1 MKRGMF
7 LLAACLALASCGGLF
22 KEYGRI
28 DPAPAV
34 EEELEAY
41 RLRPEYRYY
50 ISGSD
55 VYPNALMALRR
66 DLRLDPR
73 TLWKEVE
80 MSPGKMRE
88 IVEAMKKRAS
98 QVRQFQYGFEI
109 KDDKS
114 RPIGMWYSLLWA
126 ATLVRM
132 NEDGTVRIDTPEL
145 DVYEKLER
153 DGGSWDSSGNP

>member
-1 MKRGMF
+1 MKRGIC
-7 LLAACLALASCGGLF
+7 LIAACLALVSCSGLF
-22 KEYGRI
+22 RQYGRI

-41 RLRPEYRYY
+41 RVRPQYRYY

-55 VYPNALMALRR
+55 VYPNALMALSRE
-66 DLRLDPR
+66 LRLDPS

-80 MSPGKMRE
+80 MTPERMKE

-98 QVRQFQYGFEI
+98 EVRQFQYGFEI
-109 KDDKS
+109 KDDRG
-114 RPIGMWYSLLWA
+114 RPIGIWYSLLWA
-126 ATLVRM
+126 STFVRM

-153 DGGSWDSSGNP
+153 DGGSRETTGSL